1 MTRLVQIK
9 EAPPNSK
16 HKWVAHFADLPS
28 TDGRTSSP
36 IKTTP
41 FGARG
46 FQDYTQH
53 KDEERRRLYRERHHK
68 DLSTRDPTRA
78 GFLSYYLLWG
88 DSTDIQENL
97 RRYKRLFNL

>member
-16 HKWVAHFADLPS
+16 HKWVAHFD
-28 TDGRTSSP
+28 DG
-36 IKTTP
+36 KKTP

-53 KDEERRRLYRERHHK
+53 KDEERRRLYRQRHAK

-88 DSTDIQENL
+88 DSTSLQENL
-97 RRYKRLFNL
+97 RKYKRVFNL